1 MATLSK
7 QWSDGGSLSVTY
19 DGDGDGSAIFSS
31 STNEGIDREMSVT
44 FVDVSRKVSATRT
57 VRQVGKREILYAS
70 DGALYASDGTTLNVL
85 KS

>member
-19 DGDGDGSAIFSS
+19 DGSRDGNAVFSS
-31 STNEGIDREMSVT
+31 STNEGLDRELAVT
-44 FVDVSRKVSATRT
+44 FIDASRKVSATRT
-57 VRQVGKREILYAS
+57 VHQKGLREILYAS